1 MRNLSSFGK
10 TYKTKHPSQSTRID
24 PTKLPRKW
32 GAPHRIDECLGGN
45 AATEFDKGLVSYY
58 RKIYC
63 EPLDCI
69 ANVAAGGFDHQD
81 LKTYIK
87 LGKHSNQDS
96 KKRRL
101 PCRVQ

>member
-45 AATEFDKGLVSYY
+45 AATEENQENYY

-87 LGKHSNQDS
+87 LEKYFNQDS